1 VQPKLI
7 RVNYLFSKNSILYI
21 IALFL
26 IMGTTSC
33 EDVIDVDLEQGD
45 ARLVIDAEILW
56 RSGTLGEYQTIYIS
70 RLTDYYNTEITRVS
84 DAKVTIENE
93 AGAVFY
99 FNETEVPGTYI
110 CTNFQPTIEEEFTL
124 HVIVEGEEYRAT
136 ETLIASPE
144 ITRIEQYE
152 DGGFLGED
160 KEVRFYY
167 NDPEDET
174 NFYLADF
181 KSDVLNF
188 PEYDLSSDDFFNGN
202 EMYQNFSHEDL
213 ETGSEI
219 DITFRAISKQFHDYM
234 ELILESAIAN
244 PFGTPPANV
253 RGNLINQ
260 TNPDHFAFGYF
271 RLSQGVRFQYTI
283 Q

>member
-1 VQPKLI
+1 MK
-7 RVNYLFSKNSILYI
+7 YLFSKNSILNI

-26 IMGTTSC
+26 IIGITSC
-33 EDVIDVDLEQGD
+33 EDVIEVDLEKGND
-45 ARLVIDAEILW
+45 RLVIDAEILW
-56 RSGTLGEYQTIYIS
+56 SSGTSGNYQTIYIS
-70 RLTDYYNTEITRVS
+70 RLTDYYNSEITRVS
-84 DAKVTIENE
+84 GAAVTIENE
-93 AGAVFY
+93 AGSIFY

-110 CTNFQPTIEEEFTL
+110 CTNFKPVIEKDFTL
-124 HVIVEGEEYRAT
+124 HVIVEDEEYTAT
-136 ETLIASPE
+136 ETLIPTPE

-167 NDPEDET
+167 NDPEAET

-181 KSDVLNF
+181 QSDVLNF

-213 ETGSEI
+213 EPGSEI
-219 DITFRAISKQFHDYM
+219 DITFRAISQQFFDYM

-253 RGNLINQ
+253 RGNVVNQ
-260 TNPDHFAFGYF
+260 TNPDNFAFGYF
-271 RLSQGVRFQYTI
+271 RLSQGVSFRYTV